1 MRTHINDSNTRDP
14 FFDYPTTTKQSRLP
28 IREDAT
34 REIIRLGT

>member
-1 MRTHINDSNTRDP
+1 MKTHINDSNTRDP
-14 FFDYPTTTKQSRLP
+14 FFDYPTTKQSRLP